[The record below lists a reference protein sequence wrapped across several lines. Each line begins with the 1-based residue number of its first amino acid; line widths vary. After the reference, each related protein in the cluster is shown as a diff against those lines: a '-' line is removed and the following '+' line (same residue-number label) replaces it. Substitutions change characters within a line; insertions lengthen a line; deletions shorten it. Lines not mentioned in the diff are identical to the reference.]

1 MKPSDYFN
9 DKFGIYTGKDAET
22 ISEMMEKTSLGQ
34 TTLYR
39 HVSMLVKQG
48 VMRRVRVKR
57 GGILQSGYIKIK

>member
-9 DKFGIYTGKDAET
+9 DKFGIYVGKDAET
-22 ISEMMEKTSLGQ
+22 ISEMMEKTGLGQ

-39 HVSMLVKQG
+39 HVSALVKQG